1 MGSVVVVCG
10 LSCSI
15 ACGIFTDQ
23 GSNRCPL
30 HCKADSFF
38 YFFFLNFWL
47 LWVFIS
53 ACTLSLIMASRGHS
67 IDTMRSN
74 LTVPAS
80 LSFLNLFLIGRR
92 LFYNVVLVS
101 VIQQNSSA
109 RKTGQLHVK
118 E

>member
-38 YFFFLNFWL
+38 FFFNFWL

-53 ACTLSLIMASRGHS
+53 ACTLSLVMASGGYS
-67 IDTMRSN
+67 IDTTHSN
-74 LTVPAS
+74 LTVLAS
-80 LSFLNLFLIGRR
+80 PSFLNLFLIGRR
-92 LFYNVVLVS
+92 LFYNAVLVS